1 MAGYLV
7 FAEGTIERVNPVRLG
22 LFDLVR
28 EFEQSPFP
36 YDRRSPGVTLY
47 GLDETL
53 IQMNQVE
60 GLAETRDQP
69 FLAEVR
75 RRLVAVSNEVAGM
88 GVIHVPIRRNLSLGG
103 DRHLYVMPSTGG
115 KRVPLWRLFGSNP
128 TIGEVN
134 GQPTYM
140 FGENL
145 S

>member
-7 FAEGTIERVNPVRLG
+7 FAEGTIERVTPVRLG

-36 YDRRSPGVTLY
+36 YDRRSPGLTLY

-53 IQMNQVE
+53 VLMNQIE
-60 GLAETRDQP
+60 SQHETRDHP

-75 RRLVAVSNEVAGM
+75 RRLNAVANAVAGM
-88 GVIHVPIRRNLSLGG
+88 GLIHVPIRRNLSLGG
-103 DRHLYVMPSTGG
+103 DRHLFVMLSTGG

-128 TIGEVN
+128 TIGEV
-134 GQPTYM
+134 GSQPTYLY
-140 FGENL
+140 GESL